1 MFKRLITI
9 WHFITATLAAGMVV
23 SFLLYLGLNP
33 IDVGKFLSAK
43 ISHAV
48 NTDSTASVPENPFN
62 VLALQLKEKEIRL
75 NEREQSLTELEDKI
89 IGETGSIKQW
99 LAFIIPLVVA
109 LFILIAINF
118 YFDYKEKKI
127 LEKIEEDEKKIIEAE
142 KRLEEKLE
150 EKR

>member
-1 MFKRLITI
+1 MFKYLMTI
-9 WHFITATLAAGMVV
+9 WHFITATLAAGAVV
-23 SFLLYLGLNP
+23 LFLLYLGLNP

-48 NTDSTASVPENPFN
+48 NINSTASVPENPFN

-75 NEREQSLTELEDKI
+75 DEREQNLAELEDKI

-109 LFILIAINF
+109 LFILIVLNF

-127 LEKIEEDEKKIIEAE
+127 LEKIEEDEKKIMEAE

-150 EKR
+150 KK